1 MYDFLNNNSFKTSF
15 SVLFSS
21 VENDTTG
28 LKYKWVSTKC
38 GGVHFNPR
46 CGMTMT
52 LAPNSNAYC
61 FGGVFDVEDDE
72 EDLSG
77 TFFNDM
83 YSLDVDKIAWRQLTL
98 SGKRDKARKNKKKE
112 DVDEENKV
120 DDSEEMEVEPPAAS
134 TTVSDD
140 GIFTVTVG
148 PAISS
153 SSGQTSGVVVDA
165 PKLFQPSPRMNC
177 GLTVKHGILY
187 LYGGMY
193 EEGSKQ
199 LTYSDFYSLGKF
211 LFKI

>member
-1 MYDFLNNNSFKTSF
+1 
-15 SVLFSS
+15 
-21 VENDTTG
+21 
-28 LKYKWVSTKC
+28 
-38 GGVHFNPR
+38 
-46 CGMTMT
+46 MTMT

-83 YSLDVDKIAWRQLTL
+83 YSLDVEKIAWRQLTL
-98 SGKRDKARKNKKKE
+98 TGKREKTRKNKKKVDGGNE
-112 DVDEENKV
+112 ETEVDE
-120 DDSEEMEVEPPAAS
+120 SEEMEVEPPPAA

-153 SSGQTSGVVVDA
+153 SSGPSTGIVADA

-177 GLTVKHGILY
+177 GLTVKHGVLY

-211 LFKI
+211 NFIFKNLKKTIRQLFYSFGKFNFFFEI